1 MTSSLFTHL
10 MKMLSPTVTKS
21 SLAPEQ
27 REGKG
32 GILLHLIEQGN
43 LTLDYSELKKQGR
56 NIIFMCLCQEGRA
69 TNYKH
74 AQSTI
79 IRTWLISTRGGVSR
93 TKKVT
98 NQLMCS
104 YFQLQVVVFIL
115 RLSEYCTR
123 EQAVIIECKTIAP

>member
-1 MTSSLFTHL
+1 

-43 LTLDYSELKKQGR
+43 LMSDYSKLKKQGR

-79 IRTWLISTRGGVSR
+79 IRTWLIS
-93 TKKVT
+93 
-98 NQLMCS
+98 
-104 YFQLQVVVFIL
+104 
-115 RLSEYCTR
+115 
-123 EQAVIIECKTIAP
+123 IIQ